1 MANTRSEDKNEAASA
16 PSATSILLTPST
28 MALVG
33 SSVLVGSAIGTALLH
48 YKASEK
54 KLLEEGVP
62 TTARRAALPLAT
74 RALLASAM
82 GCIVIGGI
90 ATVGYTMMGGEYL
103 GSTRV
108 DWGSVVE
115 SARRGSEVLRDEV
128 HRRLKGR
135 DDHSD

>member
-1 MANTRSEDKNEAASA
+1 MGDAMSEDNDEGASA
-16 PSATSILLTPST
+16 PSATSILLTPSS

-48 YKASEK
+48 YKSSEK
-54 KLLEEGVP
+54 KLLEEGVS

-74 RALLASAM
+74 RALLASTI
-82 GCIVIGGI
+82 GCAVIGGI
-90 ATVGYTMMGGEYL
+90 ATVGYTVMGGEYL

-115 SARRGSEVLRDEV
+115 SARRGSEVLRNEV